1 MSRVAKSV
9 AGSLVAMSGSRVA
22 MSVAGINKSV
32 VALFVRDQCS
42 ILLVSTLMLLYDE
55 RMQWSLSHTATMS
68 FCFTG
73 CTMFRH

>member
-1 MSRVAKSV
+1 MSRVAVSF
-9 AGSLVAMSGSRVA
+9 AGSRVLMTGSRVT

-42 ILLVSTLMLLYDE
+42 LLYVSTLMLLYDE

-68 FCFTG
+68 FSLFI
-73 CTMFRH
+73 